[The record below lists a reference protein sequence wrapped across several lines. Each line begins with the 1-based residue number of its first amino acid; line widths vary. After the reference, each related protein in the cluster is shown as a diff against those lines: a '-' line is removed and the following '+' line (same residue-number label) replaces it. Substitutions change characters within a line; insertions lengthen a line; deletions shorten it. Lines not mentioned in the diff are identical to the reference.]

1 MSILD
6 AVAPVKLPPEG
17 ELAKYDGLW
26 VVVFDGK
33 IVGFGK
39 SPATALTRASAK
51 GVEEPDLVF
60 RAPLRPEGRAYY

>member
-6 AVAPVKLPPEG
+6 AVAPVKLPSDE
-17 ELAKYDGLW
+17 ELAKYDGQW
-26 VVVFDGK
+26 VVVYDGE

-39 SPATALTRASAK
+39 SPETALSRASAR
-51 GVEEPDLVF
+51 GVDEPDLFF

>member
-1 MSILD
+1 MPPEAS
-6 AVAPVKLPPEG
+6 VKLPPEE

-26 VVVFDGK
+26 VAVFDGE

-39 SPATALTRASAK
+39 SPQTALNRAVAK
-51 GVEEPDLVF
+51 GVAEPDLLF